1 MSILY
6 LNDSFLSLSL
16 ALANLQKMC
25 KYEMPPLSQE
35 LLCNIIYNDSFQTS
49 LT

>member
-6 LNDSFLSLSL
+6 LNDSFFSLFGFSKCAKESMKCL
-16 ALANLQKMC
+16 L
-25 KYEMPPLSQE
+25 LSQE

>member
-1 MSILY
+1 MIL
-6 LNDSFLSLSL
+6 FSLSL
-16 ALANLQKMC
+16 WLWQMC
-25 KYEMPPLSQE
+25 KRIYEMPPLSQE